1 MAQLKIIRD
10 KEHLKMIGILLVT
23 HGEIGKSLIDCASHI
38 LGKSINLLECVPVD
52 PRSDL
57 QECQKF
63 IENEIKNLNV
73 ESGVLIMTDIY
84 GATPSNIL
92 KKYTAQDNIGVITGL
107 NLPMLIQAITNRD
120 GSLSETEKACM
131 QAAEDGIIKMNSK

>member
-1 MAQLKIIRD
+1 MAQLKIIRN

-23 HGEIGKSLIDCASHI
+23 HGQIGKSLIDCASHI

-63 IENEIKNLNV
+63 IANEIKNLNV
-73 ESGVLIMTDIY
+73 GSGVLIMTDIY
-84 GATPSNIL
+84 GATPSNIV

-120 GSLSETEKACM
+120 GTLSETEKVCM

>member
-1 MAQLKIIRD
+1 
-10 KEHLKMIGILLVT
+10 MIGILLVT
-23 HGEIGKSLIDCASHI
+23 HGEIGKSLIDCASNI
-38 LGKSINLLECVPVD
+38 LGKSINLLECIPID
-52 PRSDL
+52 PKSDIE
-57 QECQKF
+57 ECQKI
-63 IENEIKNLNV
+63 IENEIKNLDQGA
-73 ESGVLIMTDIY
+73 GVLIITDIY

-92 KKYTAQDNIGVITGL
+92 KKYSVQNNIEVITGI